1 MVAPTWLSMNWVQGR
16 HALPVRCALTACE
29 VRLELVSQAA
39 GRLAGHW
46 SEWKA
51 SAPEDV
57 LVPERDWEG
66 ADLPVRPS
74 RVGGSYERLN
84 ELRDSGIY
92 RENGRTYL
100 LYGIAGSQGIALAE
114 IEGPD

>member
-1 MVAPTWLSMNWVQGR
+1 MVGPGAR
-16 HALPVRCALTACE
+16 HTSVKFDGD
-29 VRLELVSQAA
+29 RLEIFWSRVGDAPEHILRSEVD
-39 GRLAGHW
+39 LAGHW
-46 SEWKA
+46 SKWKA

-66 ADLPVRPS
+66 ADLPVSAS

-92 RENGRTYL
+92 REDGRTYL
-100 LYGIAGSQGIALAE
+100 LYSIAGSQGIALAE
-114 IEGPD
+114 MEG